1 MTELYEVQERA
12 SNDIKEMMHP
22 LVREWF
28 FSKYKD
34 FSLTQKY
41 GVMSIWERKDILISA
56 PTGGT
61 KTLTAFL
68 SILNYLVTLA
78 EKNELEDKIYALY
91 TSPLKALTNDI
102 HKNLVEPLEEIQ
114 ELAKKKKIKLQ
125 KIRVGLRTGDTTA
138 SERAKMARK
147 PPHIFVTTPES
158 LAIILTTKKFVENLR
173 YLEFCVVD
181 EIHALENKRGTYL
194 SLTLERLNEVSF
206 IYPVKIGLSATIE
219 PLDEVAKFLTGID
232 KERSVG
238 IAKVPLKKTAN
249 IKVLTPVKDLVE
261 EPNVYPKMYALLDK
275 LIQEHQTTLVFTNT
289 RSATERVVNHLKEK
303 FPTIY
308 GDDNIAAHHSSLSKE
323 HRFNIEERLRNGK
336 LKVVVCSTSLEL
348 GIDIGYIDL
357 VLMLGSPKSSA
368 RALQR
373 CLSYDS
379 LILCLDGSYKKIG
392 DIVKNKEKVRVISY
406 DNKKGFVKNK
416 ICQWHENDRE
426 ALFNIKLKTQEEIKC
441 TKEHRILTKNGWKK
455 AKELKKGDFIA
466 EIKNKINFDS
476 MIPYFYEFLP
486 QDKIFVVNQNNFFQ
500 KIVDNYRRRNN
511 FNVRKFAEFFDM
523 PYFRFVDCRRI
534 KGRKKSIRLD
544 YFLRACKLCNVS
556 DKIFLPYLSNLK
568 TKGMKW
574 PKYPLKVTKD
584 LMWLT
589 GIIATD
595 GCIVKSK
602 KDEIEYYKIKIGNKS
617 VLMIDKIKEIVKD
630 FDIYP
635 YVVKKE
641 IYHLEFGSNL
651 LAYFFMSLGIPCKNK
666 SFDLRMSNKL
676 FSLPKELLHA
686 YLEGILEGDGS
697 INIKKSNMMRI
708 FTASKQFALGLHRIL
723 SRLGY
728 KNKVSKNKI
737 KPSKLIKKVSDNY
750 LYCIGIYSKGHL
762 KNFFKKCLGYGERAR
777 KGKHLTSTFSESS
790 LDDFLD
796 YSEIEKINLI
806 EKEKTYNLTLEDPNN
821 NFIVGNI
828 IVHNCGRA
836 GHKLHETAKGR
847 FIVSDR
853 DDLIECSVIQKEMI
867 EHKIN
872 KITFP
877 KNALDVLAQQIY
889 GMAIYKVWKINEIFE
904 LIRKSYCYSKL
915 TKNDFYDIISY
926 LSGEYSLEKNFV
938 YGKIWYDKDT
948 REIGKRGKMARVLY
962 MTNIG
967 TIPEESFVT
976 VKLAP
981 SGTPVGVI
989 DESFLGRM
997 KKGDVFVLG
1006 GVKYQYAYT
1015 RGMNLYVR
1023 GDVRRPPTIP
1033 SWFSEMLP
1041 LSFDSANEIN
1051 RFRKLIKDRL
1061 IAKQN
1066 KDEIIQFIEEYL
1078 YTTKSTATAI
1088 YNYMNSQY
1096 RFLEIPTS
1104 SSLIIERYKG
1114 DKNYL
1119 IFHSMFGRRVN
1130 DALSR
1135 AIAYM
1140 LATTKKRDVEIGIS
1154 DNGFFLA
1161 GAKVNIDAVL
1171 NKIKT
1176 IDLDKILKEAINKTD
1191 VLSRRFRHCATR
1203 ALMILRS
1210 YKGRRKTVGKQQMKS
1225 HFLINAVKKISNEF
1239 PILREARREVLE
1251 DLMDIENTK
1260 RVLSWIKDGSIK
1272 IKVLDT
1278 PIPSPFA
1285 LNLVIQGHS
1294 DLIKLEDKQEF
1305 LRRMHALHMKRVK

>member
-1 MTELYEVQERA
+1 MTELYEVQERKA
-12 SNDIKEMMHP
+12 NEIAEMMHP

-28 FSKYKD
+28 FSKYMD

-194 SLTLERLNEVSF
+194 SITLERLNEASY

-219 PLDEVAKFLTGID
+219 PLDEVAKFLVGID
-232 KERSVG
+232 KERRVG
-238 IAKVPLKKTAN
+238 IAKVPLKKQAN

-261 EPNVYPKMYALLDK
+261 EGNIYPKMYDLMDE

-323 HRFNIEERLRNGK
+323 HRFDIEERLRDGK

-373 CLSYDS
+373 
-379 LILCLDGSYKKIG
+379 I
-392 DIVKNKEKVRVISY
+392 
-406 DNKKGFVKNK
+406 
-416 ICQWHENDRE
+416 
-426 ALFNIKLKTQEEIKC
+426 
-441 TKEHRILTKNGWKK
+441 
-455 AKELKKGDFIA
+455 
-466 EIKNKINFDS
+466 
-476 MIPYFYEFLP
+476 
-486 QDKIFVVNQNNFFQ
+486 
-500 KIVDNYRRRNN
+500 
-511 FNVRKFAEFFDM
+511 
-523 PYFRFVDCRRI
+523 
-534 KGRKKSIRLD
+534 
-544 YFLRACKLCNVS
+544 
-556 DKIFLPYLSNLK
+556 
-568 TKGMKW
+568 
-574 PKYPLKVTKD
+574 
-584 LMWLT
+584 
-589 GIIATD
+589 
-595 GCIVKSK
+595 
-602 KDEIEYYKIKIGNKS
+602 
-617 VLMIDKIKEIVKD
+617 
-630 FDIYP
+630 
-635 YVVKKE
+635 
-641 IYHLEFGSNL
+641 
-651 LAYFFMSLGIPCKNK
+651 
-666 SFDLRMSNKL
+666 
-676 FSLPKELLHA
+676 
-686 YLEGILEGDGS
+686 
-697 INIKKSNMMRI
+697 
-708 FTASKQFALGLHRIL
+708 
-723 SRLGY
+723 
-728 KNKVSKNKI
+728 
-737 KPSKLIKKVSDNY
+737 
-750 LYCIGIYSKGHL
+750 
-762 KNFFKKCLGYGERAR
+762 
-777 KGKHLTSTFSESS
+777 
-790 LDDFLD
+790 
-796 YSEIEKINLI
+796 
-806 EKEKTYNLTLEDPNN
+806 
-821 NFIVGNI
+821 
-828 IVHNCGRA
+828 GRA

-847 FIVSDR
+847 FIVADR

-889 GMAIYKVWKINEIFE
+889 GMAIYKIWKIDEIFE
-904 LIRKSYCYSKL
+904 IIRKSYCYSKL

-926 LSGEYSLEKNFV
+926 LSGEYSLEKNAV

-1061 IAKQN
+1061 ENKQ
-1066 KDEIIQFIEEYL
+1066 KKSEIIKFIEGHL
-1078 YTTKSTATAI
+1078 YTTNATATAI
-1088 YNYMNSQY
+1088 FNYMNSQHK
-1096 RFLEIPTS
+1096 FLEIPCS
-1104 SSLIIERYKG
+1104 DQIIIERYKG

-1119 IFHSMFGRRVN
+1119 IFHTMYGRRVN

-1140 LATTKKRDVEIGIS
+1140 LATTRKRDVEIGIN

-1161 GAKVNIDAVL
+1161 GAKINIDAVL
-1171 NKIKT
+1171 KKIKT
-1176 IDLDKILKEAINKTD
+1176 IDLDKTLKEAINKTD

-1225 HFLINAVKKISNEF
+1225 HFLINAVKKISSEF

-1260 RVLSWIKDGSIK
+1260 KVLSWIKQGQVK
-1272 IKVLDT
+1272 IKVLET

-1285 LNLVIQGHS
+1285 LNLIIQGHS
-1294 DLIKLEDKQEF
+1294 DLIKLEDRQEF
-1305 LRRMHALHMKRVK
+1305 LKRMHALHMKAVK